1 MNRSEQLRAVVRK
14 AGGVVSLCKSIA
26 ATGRCAVTEHELTAL
41 AVAEA
46 KRLYPDIKDD
56 ARAFAKM
63 FTDVGPTG
71 TALRRAVQIAK
82 AAQLEIMPDATAAGD
97 TDVEDDSGKTTAQ
110 MERLVDEQI
119 RRSPEMTRSQAWNVV
134 VHENPTLAATAI
146 RRPVANEKMLY
157 PFPR

>member
-1 MNRSEQLRAVVRK
+1 MTATWRDCAKGSK
-14 AGGVVSLCKSIA
+14 A
-26 ATGRCAVTEHELTAL
+26 
-41 AVAEA
+41 
-46 KRLYPDIKDD
+46 
-56 ARAFAKM
+56 
-63 FTDVGPTG
+63 
-71 TALRRAVQIAK
+71 Q
-82 AAQLEIMPDATAAGD
+82 QLEIMPVSTEADQ
-97 TDVEDDSGKTTAQ
+97 DDSGKATRQ